1 MAADNWLANEVED
14 AFSFDGTVVKQKGV
28 ILELLNKIENLENEL
43 RRLRNQK
50 GEVDESDW

>member
-1 MAADNWLANEVED
+1 MATDNWLEKEIEQ
-14 AFSFDGTVVKQKGV
+14 AFSFDGTVMKQKLV
-28 ILELLNKIENLENEL
+28 VLELLNKVENLENEL